1 MFVCILKKTPAIF
14 ALLFT
19 VQAIHAQTDTIINR
33 YKQFLISSVEP
44 ETDIKKSLATLAT
57 NHQWPDLNYSDT
69 VRAFW
74 QPLVHLKR
82 VRDLALV
89 WANPNTGY
97 YNQEN
102 LREAIHHGLD
112 HWLEKRYK
120 NSNWWHNEIGVPQM
134 MRDIIILFRK
144 ELSGDELRE
153 ALQVLSQH
161 RVQGPGAGA
170 NLAWSADLGLHYGAL
185 TGNETLIEK
194 CRQLL
199 IDEIKITTSDGV
211 QPDYSFHQHGERL
224 QMYQYGAAFL
234 KENARLA
241 WELLGTKWEYPQEKT
256 KLLIDFVIE
265 GWQWMARG
273 VNTVPGTIDRSCSR
287 RGALKSADLRNM
299 LPYLE
304 TLSPSNASEL
314 NAISFRQNGD
324 GTPLNGFR
332 YFPFSDFSVYHQKDF
347 SFFLKTISSR
357 TLETE
362 SINSENLKG
371 QLLNSGDAYIIRNG
385 KEYFNL
391 MPVWDWNKLPG
402 LSSFNGAKKV
412 IRREF
417 AGSVSDDETGL
428 TAMDYS
434 LQAANGDVKFS
445 ARKTWACHM
454 GLVISMIAE
463 VENTAGKIFTSLD
476 QCRLQGNVNAN
487 TQQSDLYEGHYEL
500 QNVKWLYHAGV
511 GYILLT
517 PSTLDLNIKQ
527 ITGTWRSINASE
539 TDSLV
544 TEKVFN
550 PVLKHQPHTSTGY
563 VMVSGKSLI
572 EIKEMANKPSWT
584 ILRND
589 KDCQAVIFN
598 DGTVMVSFFSPCKLA
613 IGNHTLSATH
623 PCLVLIK
630 QNKIYVSNPAHD
642 KKEISIQYDQ
652 RTLIFRPENGFT
664 SEAGL
669 SD

>member
-1 MFVCILKKTPAIF
+1 MFVCILKKTLAVF

-33 YKQFLISSVEP
+33 YKRFLIGSVEP
-44 ETDIKKSLATLAT
+44 ETDIRKSLATFAT
-57 NHQWPDLNYSDT
+57 NHQWPDLNYGDT

-74 QPLVHLKR
+74 QPLIHLKR

-97 YNQEN
+97 YNQDN
-102 LREAIHHGLD
+102 LKETIHQSLD

-120 NSNWWHNEIGVPQM
+120 NSNWWHNEIGVPQL

-144 ELSGDELRE
+144 GLSADELSG

-161 RVQGPGAGA
+161 RVQAPGAGA
-170 NLAWSADLGLHYGAL
+170 NLAWSADLGIHYGAL
-185 TGNETLIEK
+185 TGNETLIDK

-199 IDEIKITTSDGV
+199 IDEIHITTGDGV

-241 WELLGTKWEYPQEKT
+241 WELLGTRWEYPVEKT
-256 KLLIDFVIE
+256 KLLIDFVLE

-287 RGALKSADLRNM
+287 RGALKSADLRSI

-304 TLSPSNASEL
+304 TLSPSKANEL
-314 NAISFRQNGD
+314 NAISLRQNGD

-332 YFPFSDFSVYHQKDF
+332 YYPFSDFSAYHQRDF

-371 QLLNSGDAYIIRNG
+371 RLLNSGDAYIVRNG
-385 KEYFNL
+385 KEYFDL

-402 LSSFNGAKKV
+402 LSSFDDAMKV
-412 IRREF
+412 IRKEF
-417 AGSVSDDETGL
+417 AGSVSDGESGL

-434 LQAANGDVKFS
+434 LQAAKEGVQFR
-445 ARKTWACHM
+445 ARKTWACHS
-454 GLVISMIAE
+454 GLVIYIIAE

-476 QCRLQGNVNAN
+476 QSRLQGNVNVN
-487 TQQSDLYEGHYEL
+487 TQERALVDGRHEL
-500 QNVKWLYHAGV
+500 HNVKWLYHAGV
-511 GYILLT
+511 GYILLR
-517 PSTLDLNIKQ
+517 PSTLDLNIRQ
-527 ITGTWRSINASE
+527 TTDTWRSINASE

-550 PVLKHQPHTSTGY
+550 PVLKHQPRTSIGY
-563 VMVSGKSLI
+563 VIVPGKSLT
-572 EIKEMANKPSWT
+572 EIKGLANKPSWT

-589 KDCQAVIFN
+589 KDCQAVIFE
-598 DGTVMVSFFSPCKLA
+598 DGMVMASFFSPGALA
-613 IGNHTLSATH
+613 IGGHRLSATH
-623 PCLVLIK
+623 PCLILINQK
-630 QNKIYVSNPAHD
+630 KIYVSNPAQD
-642 KKEISIQYDQ
+642 KKEISIQYDE
-652 RTLIFRPENGFT
+652 RNLIFRPENGFT
-664 SEAGL
+664 SEADL
-669 SD
+669 LH